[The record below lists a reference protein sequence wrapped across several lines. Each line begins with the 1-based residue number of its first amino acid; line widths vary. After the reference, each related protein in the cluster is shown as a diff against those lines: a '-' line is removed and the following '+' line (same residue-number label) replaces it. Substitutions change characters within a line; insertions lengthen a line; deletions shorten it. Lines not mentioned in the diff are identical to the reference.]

1 MAAYE
6 IEFTSSAEKAFRRLP
21 QAVRRRFSAAF
32 ILLGQGLQLLR
43 RLERP
48 VLVDTVNWISSFY
61 FLMMAEYPIE
71 DREASYR

>member
-1 MAAYE
+1 VGRSLADPAVRDD
-6 IEFTSSAEKAFRRLP
+6 FLVRRHAFRFVQR
-21 QAVRRRFSAAF
+21 Q
-32 ILLGQGLQLLR
+32 QLLR
-43 RLERP
+43 RLEGP